1 MSPIDRIIVDMYYA
15 GIQRTRR
22 VLVGARV
29 CSGRIHD
36 PGASTVADV
45 NAMYTLADDDN
56 TGSYQHT
63 PIIRGGQGRSDAE
76 LREWGEMLHV
86 VCKWLVIAAALVSL
100 ALIAVGVV

>member
-1 MSPIDRIIVDMYYA
+1 MNPIDRIIVDA
-15 GIQRTRR
+15 AFAALLRNRAR
-22 VLVGARV
+22 LLVPV

-36 PGASTVADV
+36 SGASTVADI
-45 NAMYTLADDDN
+45 NAMYTEAEN
-56 TGSYQHT
+56 VGSHQHT

-76 LREWGEMLHV
+76 VSEWGETLHS